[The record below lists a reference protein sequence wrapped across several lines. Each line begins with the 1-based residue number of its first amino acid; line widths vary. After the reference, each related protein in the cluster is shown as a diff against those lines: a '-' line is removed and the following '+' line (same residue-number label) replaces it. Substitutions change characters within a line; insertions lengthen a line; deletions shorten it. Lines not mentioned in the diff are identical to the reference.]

1 MNNMKQ
7 NDWTSQ
13 MRRRLAG
20 REAPVPGDLWNRIER
35 QLDRDCPMPPAADCI
50 VNTAPRARRVG
61 IRRMAVWAVSAAAA
75 VALVVA
81 VAYRANES
89 TVERLA
95 SRRSAAVATS
105 GSGVAARQ
113 IAAAECEL
121 LAVSSGRAR
130 GAGACV
136 GAEPALACNAAAA
149 ASAAAS
155 VAAAETAGEAAAVPE
170 EASPASA
177 SASGSDAATSAAPHA
192 DSAPQP
198 RRTPRSGIR
207 QPWHPSE
214 QASAPGRRFTLSAHT
229 GGSLADSRSTTF
241 RGRSVLCSSSLFAVD
256 GAARGDGEPMSAS
269 SMLLSGYNEV
279 RHHAQ
284 PLTLGVSL
292 GYALNSRLM
301 LTTGVVYTRAV
312 TDFIKSSGTDE
323 IVETQKLH
331 YVGVPLALK
340 CGLWSSRLLQLYAT
354 VGGEADFNVAASVES
369 GGVSAD
375 ADRDRVQLSA
385 AAAAGIQLNCL
396 PGVGVFAEPG
406 VKYYFDNRSSVE
418 TIFKDKPWAFSMQM
432 GLRVEF

>member
-1 MNNMKQ
+1 MKQ

-35 QLDRDCPMPPAADCI
+35 QLDRDCPMPPAADCGGK
-50 VNTAPRARRVG
+50 TAPHARRVS

-89 TVERLA
+89 AVERLA
-95 SRRSAAVATS
+95 SRSGAVS
-105 GSGVAARQ
+105 GSGVAVARQ
-113 IAAAECEL
+113 IAAAEHEL
-121 LAVSSGRAR
+121 LAASSGRAR
-130 GAGACV
+130 GIGACG
-136 GAEPALACNAAAA
+136 GAEPALACNVAAT
-149 ASAAAS
+149 
-155 VAAAETAGEAAAVPE
+155 AAAETVAEAGEAATPD
-170 EASPASA
+170 EAHPASA
-177 SASGSDAATSAAPHA
+177 SASDNAASTASASPITG
-192 DSAPQP
+192 SAPP
-198 RRTPRSGIR
+198 PRSGIR

-214 QASAPGRRFTLSAHT
+214 QASAQGRRFALSAHT

-241 RGRSVLCSSSLFAVD
+241 RGRSVLCSSSLFAMD
-256 GAARGDGEPMSAS
+256 GAVRGDVEPVSAS